1 MIRIQTK
8 AYGPLEVDERQILHF
23 PEGLLGFEK
32 FKDYALLDAAQK
44 PFFYLQSMDISELAF
59 VLIPAGKPS
68 TTCWLSWRPGRNSML
83 ILSRR
88 LGERIVIG
96 DDVVIS
102 VVEVR
107 GDQVKLGIEAPKNV
121 KVYRQEV
128 FDSIQQE
135 NLRAAESPLDL
146 PDLGL

>member
-1 MIRIQTK
+1 
-8 AYGPLEVDERQILHF
+8 
-23 PEGLLGFEK
+23 
-32 FKDYALLDAAQK
+32 
-44 PFFYLQSMDISELAF
+44 
-59 VLIPAGKPS
+59 
-68 TTCWLSWRPGRNSML
+68 ML

-96 DDVVIS
+96 EDVVIS

-107 GDQVKLGIEAPKNV
+107 GDQVKLGIEAPRNV

-135 NLRAAESPLDL
+135 NLRAAESPLKL